1 MSQVATAI
9 TDEGEDFN
17 FDSWISQNSLSDIKN
32 IFIKHNA
39 TSLSSLSL
47 TSPALQSVMT
57 DQQLLLKHST
67 KIPLIMIAIQ
77 KLPDTSPRMKIL
89 IQEDED
95 IVMEQLKENIYTLEK
110 MKTEF
115 KSLKQKLPQSVERV
129 KNIKMEQ
136 IQKTINKINKI
147 CNDITNA
154 VKARQNLLVQQLES
168 IKTESIKE
176 QKNNNDDDVKE
187 YDLLSNSTKQLNTEM

>member
-77 KLPDTSPRMKIL
+77 KLTAASPRTMNTSSKSKSEYLSLFLPKIRTQYNETL
-89 IQEDED
+89 NFED
-95 IVMEQLKENIYTLEK
+95 TH
-110 MKTEF
+110 
-115 KSLKQKLPQSVERV
+115 
-129 KNIKMEQ
+129 
-136 IQKTINKINKI
+136 
-147 CNDITNA
+147 
-154 VKARQNLLVQQLES
+154 
-168 IKTESIKE
+168 
-176 QKNNNDDDVKE
+176 
-187 YDLLSNSTKQLNTEM
+187 